1 LTEGKKAKRGKKQDD
16 MPKQG
21 SDGSDNELDG
31 TIENGVDEDD
41 WAVDVSAE
49 AVKARMEDLSSGVKG
64 LTISDDLEKTPKERA
79 DLFYSYVKRRVDD
92 GIISKAGVDKDIV
105 TEADRLDVKDKAPLI
120 LCELIFNGQILSQI
134 KTHCALLSRF
144 TRDNKKAQKY
154 LLGGIECVI
163 QLHQDTLLPKVSHI
177 LKSFYDYDIL
187 EEEVL
192 IEWGA
197 KPSRK
202 YVSKELSVDI
212 LAKAAP
218 FITWLKEAEEE
229 TEDSDDSDVEIEY
242 DDRTRSTSLKEQHG
256 KVVAPVT
263 KLATEN
269 EDDEAELDIDAI

>member
-1 LTEGKKAKRGKKQDD
+1 
-16 MPKQG
+16 
-21 SDGSDNELDG
+21 
-31 TIENGVDEDD
+31 
-41 WAVDVSAE
+41 
-49 AVKARMEDLSSGVKG
+49 
-64 LTISDDLEKTPKERA
+64 
-79 DLFYSYVKRRVDD
+79 
-92 GIISKAGVDKDIV
+92 
-105 TEADRLDVKDKAPLI
+105 
-120 LCELIFNGQILSQI
+120 
-134 KTHCALLSRF
+134 LLSRF